1 MKKIIAIV
9 AISAAL
15 AGCNS
20 TQQGATIGAATGA
33 AAGALAT
40 GNLKGAAVGAAVG
53 AAAGALIGRV
63 TGDPTKCRYSDGNG
77 GTYIAACP

>member
-1 MKKIIAIV
+1 MKKIIAIIAV
-9 AISAAL
+9 SAAL
-15 AGCNS
+15 AGCTS

-63 TGDPTKCRYSDGNG
+63 AGDPTKCRYSDGSG
-77 GTYIAACP
+77 GSYIAPC